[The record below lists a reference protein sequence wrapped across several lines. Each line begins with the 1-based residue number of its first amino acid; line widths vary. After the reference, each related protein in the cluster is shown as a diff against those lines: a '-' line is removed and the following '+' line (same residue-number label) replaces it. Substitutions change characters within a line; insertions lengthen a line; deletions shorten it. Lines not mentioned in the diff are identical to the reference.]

1 MRTGIFG
8 GTFNPIHMAHL
19 RIAEEVRE
27 ACALDRV
34 LFLPAALP
42 PHKQLANDTSFKHR
56 LAMVEAAVADHPD
69 FSASDLESHRK
80 GASYS
85 VDTLEVLQELYPDDD
100 LYFIIGLDSF
110 FDIGSW
116 KDYTRLFELANI
128 VVAHRPEYGD
138 DDPRNRLPVALA
150 DQFCYDS
157 CSINLRHKCGNE
169 LIFVAE
175 TRLTISSTRLR
186 EQVLNSRSIR
196 YLVPTK
202 VEAYIQKHHLYREKE
217 ENA

>member
-1 MRTGIFG
+1 
-8 GTFNPIHMAHL
+8 
-19 RIAEEVRE
+19 
-27 ACALDRV
+27 
-34 LFLPAALP
+34 
-42 PHKQLANDTSFKHR
+42 
-56 LAMVEAAVADHPD
+56 MVEAAVADHPD

-85 VDTLEVLQELYPDDD
+85 VDTLELLQELYPDDD

-150 DQFCYDS
+150 DQFCYDAGS
-157 CSINLRHKCGNE
+157 KNLRHKCGNE

-175 TRLTISSTRLR
+175 TRLAISSTKLR
-186 EQVLNSRSIR
+186 AQVRNKGSIR
-196 YLVPTK
+196 YLVPTE
-202 VEAYIQKHHLYREKE
+202 VETYIQKHHLYCEKE
-217 ENA
+217 DNA